1 MLQGCEADL
10 EGPGG
15 DWVGVHDVKF
25 PKNRIKK
32 HTHKKMYTYTHILL
46 RENLFTTNEHFNKA
60 QQV

>member
-10 EGPGG
+10 EGSGS

-25 PKNRIKK
+25 PKNRIET
-32 HTHKKMYTYTHILL
+32 HTHKMYTYTHILL